1 MDNVQLI
8 EHQSGEESG
17 NEINAETEGERYDRR
32 RGEREERAERGDR
45 QAGELREE
53 IFAYFDLKFDQ
64 QKQENEELRRQL
76 KKQEN
81 KETKFTQK
89 GHEIQFKFNLS
100 IEEKIDDL
108 EAIIQRSR
116 SARNIKAQVNIL
128 ASMRDMIKKRNK
140 LIKIADRSE
149 LGWKTVKE
157 YESDDIADDSADEKR
172 LKAAEKAA
180 AAKDKQEKAQKE
192 SKLKAQQKGNN
203 SVRSHPYSSSTTT
216 RRVSERR
223 SSPQRQAETTTSIS
237 VRDNDAAF
245 NRGSHNSHGSTSR
258 VRSAYTTHSTSAP
271 NPSASRPCFQCGDA
285 THWRQDCP
293 YRT

>member
-1 MDNVQLI
+1 MDNVEVI

-17 NEINAETEGERYDRR
+17 NEGNVESGGERYDRR
-32 RGEREERAERGDR
+32 RGERGERSERENR

-53 IFAYFDLKFDQ
+53 IYFDLKFDQ

-81 KETKFTQK
+81 KDTKFNQK

-100 IEEKIDDL
+100 IEDKIDDL

-116 SARNIKAQVNIL
+116 SARNVKAQVNIL
-128 ASMRDMIKKRNK
+128 ASMRSMIKKRNK
-140 LIKIADRSE
+140 LIKIADRSD

-157 YESDDIADDSADEKR
+157 YESDDIAEDSADEKR

-180 AAKDKQEKAQKE
+180 AAKDKQEKATKE
-192 SKLKAQQKGNN
+192 SKLKAQQKGGNS
-203 SVRSHPYSSSTTT
+203 SVRSHPYASSTAT

-223 SSPQRQAETTTSIS
+223 SSPPKTRRNDHFYFRVGQRWSIQ
-237 VRDNDAAF
+237 
-245 NRGSHNSHGSTSR
+245 
-258 VRSAYTTHSTSAP
+258 P
-271 NPSASRPCFQCGDA
+271 
-285 THWRQDCP
+285 
-293 YRT
+293 